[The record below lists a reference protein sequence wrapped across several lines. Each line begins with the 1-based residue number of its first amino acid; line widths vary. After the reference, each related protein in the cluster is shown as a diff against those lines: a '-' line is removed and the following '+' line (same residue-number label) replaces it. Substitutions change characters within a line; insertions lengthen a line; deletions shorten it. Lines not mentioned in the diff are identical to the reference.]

1 MGRWGRCHEAR
12 VSEHLRPT
20 QAYSDDPSL
29 VAVATGY
36 EAATDGWREGE
47 RERGREGERKRYPF
61 NGQGRVGQQKK
72 GYNGL
77 ARPDRAHDGVFI
89 FQMSASGAPDGRPC
103 RVEHPR
109 PHADFRP
116 RHTCDRVEYVL
127 GI

>member
-47 RERGREGERKRYPF
+47 RERGREEEIP
-61 NGQGRVGQQKK
+61 NDDTPSMGRAG
-72 GYNGL
+72 
-77 ARPDRAHDGVFI
+77 
-89 FQMSASGAPDGRPC
+89 
-103 RVEHPR
+103 
-109 PHADFRP
+109 
-116 RHTCDRVEYVL
+116 
-127 GI
+127 

>member
-1 MGRWGRCHEAR
+1 MGGEGERERG
-12 VSEHLRPT
+12 
-20 QAYSDDPSL
+20 
-29 VAVATGY
+29 
-36 EAATDGWREGE
+36 REGE
-47 RERGREGERKRYPF
+47 RERGREGERKRYPP
-61 NGQGRVGQQKK
+61 QRRPSMGRVGQQKK
-72 GYNGL
+72 GYDGL